1 LLKETLMR
9 VTLDEM
15 IVSLSESLTQMGA
28 RVDQLLSAAYATDQA
43 DRCDVVAKQQQEIEQ
58 HMTAMEALVINV
70 LATQQPV
77 LATDLSIVKGI
88 LLASRQ
94 LGHVAHEQ
102 RDLTHLLDQL
112 DILDS
117 PLPSEVTVVLPE
129 VRQVVTESIAAFL
142 QDDRVLAD
150 LTFERVGRLDLAL
163 QAVPAPP
170 HPPTVVPAQQ
180 LRLFALRRVL
190 DAAREIAR
198 AAPLYRYMSLPD

>member
-1 LLKETLMR
+1 MR

-15 IVSLSESLTQMGA
+15 IASLSESLTQMGA
-28 RVDQLLSAAYATDQA
+28 SVDQLLIAAYATDQA
-43 DRCDVVAKQQQEIEQ
+43 DRSDVVAKQQQDIDQ
-58 HMTAMEALVINV
+58 HMTAMEELVINV

-77 LATDLSIVKGI
+77 LATDLSVVKGI

-94 LGHVAHEQ
+94 LGHIAHEQ
-102 RDLTHLLDQL
+102 RDLTHLMDQL

-142 QDDRVLAD
+142 HDDRVLAD
-150 LTFERVGRLDLAL
+150 FTFERVGRLDLVL
-163 QAVPAPP
+163 QAVPTPA

-198 AAPLYRYMSLPD
+198 AAPLYRYMSVPD